1 MFEWILKEGASG
13 LCVGAHARE
22 RTGSSACCTLMTL
35 TPTLTLTLTPTL
47 TLTLTLT
54 LFPARAA
61 EDAVV
66 VVPYC
71 GAAVADLSLA
81 AAGGS

>member
-1 MFEWILKEGASG
+1 MAAG
-13 LCVGAHARE
+13 E
-22 RTGSSACCTLMTL
+22 RATAKI
-35 TPTLTLTLTPTL
+35 
-47 TLTLTLT
+47 
-54 LFPARAA
+54 FPARAA

-81 AAGGS
+81 AAGGI

>member
-1 MFEWILKEGASG
+1 MAAGEWATAK
-13 LCVGAHARE
+13 
-22 RTGSSACCTLMTL
+22 
-35 TPTLTLTLTPTL
+35 
-47 TLTLTLT
+47 

-81 AAGGS
+81 AAVLAEFEQMSWR